1 MVLPM
6 QVAHPS
12 GPPAYFKSFLYNL
25 DVPALSVVIP
35 THERASLLRRSLE
48 HLERQTIARDLEVI
62 VVSDGPDPATRELAT
77 EIQKREQG
85 SERRFEVF
93 QFLEIPK
100 CQQGIARNRGV
111 AKATSPVVLFAQDD
125 IFLAP
130 NACAVHVVAHG
141 KFPRVVVLGFT
152 TWDPACGITPVM
164 TWLEATGWQFGY
176 PHLKP
181 YAHRL
186 VPAEMQHRYTYTSH
200 ISLPT
205 KDAKCVAFR
214 EDVSL
219 YGWEDIEWG
228 LRLKK
233 EGLPLVYEPDATA
246 LHHHH
251 LELADSLQ
259 RMETVGRSAVHIETI
274 APELHV
280 TPQGWKRWAY
290 ELLSWLPTMR
300 GRHSRAFLRGLRR
313 V

>member
-1 MVLPM
+1 M
-6 QVAHPS
+6 
-12 GPPAYFKSFLYNL
+12 
-25 DVPALSVVIP
+25 PALSVVIP
-35 THERASLLRRSLE
+35 THERASLLKRALE

-62 VVSDGPDPATRELAT
+62 VVSDGPDVGTRELAAQI
-77 EIQKREQG
+77 EDREKG
-85 SERRFEVF
+85 EDRRFDMF

-100 CQQGIARNRGV
+100 CQQGVARNRGV
-111 AKATSPVVLFAQDD
+111 AKATAPIVLFAQDD

-141 KFPRVVVLGFT
+141 KFPRAAVLGFT

-176 PHLKP
+176 PHLAP

-186 VPAEMQHRYTYTSH
+186 VPPEIQHRYTYTSH

-228 LRLKK
+228 LRLRK

-251 LELADSLQ
+251 LELADSLR
-259 RMETVGRSAVHIETI
+259 RMETVGRSAVHIESI
-274 APELHV
+274 APELSV
-280 TPQGWKRWAY
+280 TPKGWKAWAY
-290 ELLSWLPTMR
+290 EVLSWLPTMR
-300 GRHSRAFLRGLRR
+300 GRHSRAFLRGLRG